1 MIVSCKD
8 ISLRSWGKILT
19 SNKFCPLKNLIISGN
34 TKLPRTTGIFN
45 MSSAHDCSSRKLG
58 LCKACQQGANCYAL
72 RAETEMRKAVL
83 PFRRRQEKFWKSVSA
98 KDFVSQFVL
107 INSMREKPFSK
118 IRVNESGDF
127 HTQKCV
133 DKLEEIAMRLRR
145 FGVRVY
151 CYTSRNDLDF
161 SKVRHTIITGS
172 NFKKAGISNTFRI
185 VRDTKKE
192 RQKGESVCKGDC
204 RGCNLCTMHN
214 MKIIVKRH

>member
-1 MIVSCKD
+1 M
-8 ISLRSWGKILT
+8 RSWGKILT
-19 SNKFCPLKNLIISGN
+19 SNKFCPLKNLITSGN

-107 INSMREKPFSK
+107 INSMREKPFSA
-118 IRVNESGDF
+118 IRINESGDF
-127 HTQKCV
+127 HTQNCV
-133 DKLEEIAMRLRR
+133 DKLEEITMRLRR

-151 CYTSRNDLDF
+151 LYTSRSDLNF
-161 SKVRHTIITGS
+161 SKIRHAIITGS
-172 NFKKAGISNTFRI
+172 NFKKAGITNTFRI
-185 VRDTKKE
+185 VRDVKKE

-204 RGCNLCTMHN
+204 RVCKLCLLHN
-214 MKIIVKRH
+214 MKIVVRRH